1 MSEKPTYEELEKIIQ
16 ELKET
21 LHERNMFL
29 DNIPDHMII
38 QDLEQR
44 VIWANNGAVDS
55 VGKKL
60 EDIVGLHCYEIWQ
73 QSNESCEGCPILETM
88 KTGKVKERE
97 TMTPNGHAY
106 HIYGRPMY
114 DRKGRI
120 VGAFEYSRDIS
131 ELKRAEQTLKESHD
145 RFALLLDSLNAAIY
159 VTDIDTYEIL
169 FMNKYIKNLFGDR
182 VGEICW
188 KAFHHGQSGPCEF
201 CTNDKIVDES
211 GEPTGPVVWDHY
223 NPKVAA
229 WWEIRDQAIQW
240 TDGRIVRFE
249 IALDI
254 SARKQAE
261 EVLRESE
268 KKYRELVENANS
280 IILKYDLNGK
290 IIFFNEYA
298 QRLFGYRQDEIF
310 GKNVM
315 IIIPK
320 AEITGRS
327 LETLVQDILERPQ
340 EFVENINQNICKNG
354 DLVWISWR
362 NKGITDSEGK
372 IIGNLAIGQ
381 DITERRQAEDALQQA
396 HDKLE
401 QRVMERTKELERKSR
416 SIEDVNTALNV
427 MLKKRDEDKLI
438 IEERVLFNVKEL
450 IEPLIENLKKN
461 GLNENQTG
469 YVNTLETFLA
479 EIVSPFSQTL
489 HTKFLNLTLSEIR
502 VANLIKE
509 GKTTKEIASLLN
521 STPRA
526 IEFHRQNLRKKLGLS
541 SRKAN
546 LGSHLLSLID

>member
-1 MSEKPTYEELEKIIQ
+1 
-16 ELKET
+16 
-21 LHERNMFL
+21 
-29 DNIPDHMII
+29 
-38 QDLEQR
+38 
-44 VIWANNGAVDS
+44 
-55 VGKKL
+55 
-60 EDIVGLHCYEIWQ
+60 
-73 QSNESCEGCPILETM
+73 
-88 KTGKVKERE
+88 
-97 TMTPNGHAY
+97 
-106 HIYGRPMY
+106 
-114 DRKGRI
+114 
-120 VGAFEYSRDIS
+120 
-131 ELKRAEQTLKESHD
+131 
-145 RFALLLDSLNAAIY
+145 
-159 VTDIDTYEIL
+159 
-169 FMNKYIKNLFGDR
+169 
-182 VGEICW
+182 
-188 KAFHHGQSGPCEF
+188 
-201 CTNDKIVDES
+201 
-211 GEPTGPVVWDHY
+211 
-223 NPKVAA
+223 
-229 WWEIRDQAIQW
+229 
-240 TDGRIVRFE
+240 
-249 IALDI
+249 
-254 SARKQAE
+254 
-261 EVLRESE
+261 
-268 KKYRELVENANS
+268 
-280 IILKYDLNGK
+280 
-290 IIFFNEYA
+290 
-298 QRLFGYRQDEIF
+298 
-310 GKNVM
+310 M

-362 NKGITDSEGK
+362 NKAITDSEGK

>member
-290 IIFFNEYA
+290 II
-298 QRLFGYRQDEIF
+298 
-310 GKNVM
+310 V
-315 IIIPK
+315 
-320 AEITGRS
+320 
-327 LETLVQDILERPQ
+327 
-340 EFVENINQNICKNG
+340 IN
-354 DLVWISWR
+354 
-362 NKGITDSEGK
+362 
-372 IIGNLAIGQ
+372 
-381 DITERRQAEDALQQA
+381 
-396 HDKLE
+396 
-401 QRVMERTKELERKSR
+401 
-416 SIEDVNTALNV
+416 
-427 MLKKRDEDKLI
+427 
-438 IEERVLFNVKEL
+438 
-450 IEPLIENLKKN
+450 
-461 GLNENQTG
+461 
-469 YVNTLETFLA
+469 
-479 EIVSPFSQTL
+479 
-489 HTKFLNLTLSEIR
+489 
-502 VANLIKE
+502 
-509 GKTTKEIASLLN
+509 
-521 STPRA
+521 
-526 IEFHRQNLRKKLGLS
+526 
-541 SRKAN
+541 
-546 LGSHLLSLID
+546 